1 MRVGRRR
8 GRNGRRVCDRRDRLR
23 HESPKFE
30 HCSLFTV
37 PLLAL
42 PELRPTHSAANRE
55 LQVPSVT
62 ALGICRPARLQ
73 HATPRQ
79 QGVEHPFRPD
89 SRPKRYPPPPP
100 FPSSSRRVGT
110 VVARLICIQ
119 PTVLGIGGSKG
130 GKGGGRVRQS
140 TESPAKSPRRGQTRR
155 ESCGVSVTIRKAS
168 VIPSTRCRAC
178 YEAADC
184 P

>member
-62 ALGICRPARLQ
+62 ALGICRRVPRPACNMPHPDSWGAAGRGTPFPPRFTAEAVPPTAFSIFQPARWHCRCPAHLYSADSSRDRRLERRQ
-73 HATPRQ
+73 RRWSRTSVNREPRQ
-79 QGVEHPFRPD
+79 VASTGPNE
-89 SRPKRYPPPPP
+89 
-100 FPSSSRRVGT
+100 RR
-110 VVARLICIQ
+110 
-119 PTVLGIGGSKG
+119 
-130 GKGGGRVRQS
+130 
-140 TESPAKSPRRGQTRR
+140 
-155 ESCGVSVTIRKAS
+155 SCGSVCHCS
-168 VIPSTRCRAC
+168 G
-178 YEAADC
+178 
-184 P
+184 